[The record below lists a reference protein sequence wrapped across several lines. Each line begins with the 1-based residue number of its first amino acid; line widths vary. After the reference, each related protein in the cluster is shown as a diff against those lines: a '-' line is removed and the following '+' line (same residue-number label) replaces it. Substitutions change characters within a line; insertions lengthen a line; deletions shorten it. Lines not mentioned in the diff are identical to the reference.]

1 VLKQNLANAS
11 RIDRM
16 KLVSRSMADLES
28 GLGVT
33 PTSHLLDTATIYS
46 PQSGACTANAQCPSG
61 QWCGI
66 DNICYRPDF
75 RTLRLGFTNG
85 QGTRDQLIDIKD
97 FAVTWLP

>member
-1 VLKQNLANAS
+1 
-11 RIDRM
+11 M
-16 KLVSRSMADLES
+16 KLISRSMAELEAAVIPPPDPS
-28 GLGVT
+28 
-33 PTSHLLDTATIYS
+33 SHLLHTATIYN
-46 PQSGACTANAQCPSG
+46 PQSGACTGNAQCPSG

-66 DNICYRPDF
+66 DNICYRPGF